1 MFKALKK
8 FLQSQNL
15 KMTFNYKTQKFEF
28 SKVDSSDVFL
38 ALGREELSDLMTD
51 TTAFLDE
58 VQAIVSK
65 LESLFSDLNG

>member
-1 MFKALKK
+1 
-8 FLQSQNL
+8 
-15 KMTFNYKTQKFEF
+15 MTFNYKTQKFEF